1 MRSSR
6 KIGYVILF
14 VGIGILTFCLSNLS
28 YKIFSQDKKMDDFL
42 RTQGEM
48 STELSERIEKYN
60 SNVNVDETGLVDP
73 FNSEDI
79 ELESSKVIDENGIFG
94 YLEIPK
100 INFKKPIYLG
110 ASYNHLAKGVGQLD
124 GTSIPVGGKGR
135 RSVLAGHRGWYGD
148 IMLLKVGQLYSN
160 DVVYVHHHGKTLTYK
175 VVGRQY
181 ISPSDWDMLKPV
193 EGKDMLTILSCDPM
207 YPPFTRRILI
217 NCVRVDENSSETTAD
232 AKTSDKKN
240 TTQLNTKGNSS
251 SKTVDYV
258 LLAFTILAWIVLIV
272 NIRKFVLDIRKDRK

>member
-6 KIGYVILF
+6 KFGYVILF

-28 YKIFSQDKKMDDFL
+28 YKIVTQDKKMEDFL

-48 STELSERIEKYN
+48 STELSERIDKYN

-175 VVGRQY
+175 VVGREY
-181 ISPSDWDMLKPV
+181 ISPSDWDRLKPV
-193 EGKDMLTILSCDPM
+193 EDKDMLTILSCDPM

-217 NCVRVDENSSETTAD
+217 NCVRVDENSDKTGVD
-232 AKTSDKKN
+232 ASSDKKN
-240 TTQLNTKGNSS
+240 TTQLNSKDDSS
-251 SKTVDYV
+251 SKTVDYF
-258 LLAFTILAWIVLIV
+258 LLAFTILAWIVLVV
-272 NIRKFVLDIRKDRK
+272 NIRKFMLDIRRHGK

>member
-6 KIGYVILF
+6 KFGYVILF
-14 VGIGILTFCLSNLS
+14 VGIGLLTFCLSNLS

-79 ELESSKVIDENGIFG
+79 ELESSKVIDENGVFG

-175 VVGRQY
+175 VVGREY
-181 ISPSDWDMLKPV
+181 ISPSDWDRLKPV
-193 EGKDMLTILSCDPM
+193 EDKDMLTILSCDPM

-217 NCVRVDENSSETTAD
+217 NCVRVDETTAD
-232 AKTSDKKN
+232 TSTDNVNGNKN
-240 TTQLNTKGNSS
+240 SSGKDLSEKSS
-251 SKTVDYV
+251 SKTLDYV
-258 LLAFTILAWIVLIV
+258 LLALTILAWIVLIV
-272 NIRKFVLDIRKDRK
+272 NIRKFVLDIRRHGK

>member
-6 KIGYVILF
+6 KFGYVILF
-14 VGIGILTFCLSNLS
+14 VGIGLLTFCLSNLS

-42 RTQGEM
+42 RGQGEM

-79 ELESSKVIDENGIFG
+79 ELEGSKVIDENGIFG

-175 VVGRQY
+175 VVGREY
-181 ISPSDWDMLKPV
+181 ISPSDWDRLKPV

-217 NCVRVDENSSETTAD
+217 NCVRVDDTTAD
-232 AKTSDKKN
+232 TSTDN
-240 TTQLNTKGNSS
+240 VNGNKDSSGKDMSEKSS
-251 SKTVDYV
+251 SKTLDYV
-258 LLAFTILAWIVLIV
+258 LLALTILAWIVLIV
-272 NIRKFVLDIRKDRK
+272 NIRKFVLDIRNNGK

>member
-6 KIGYVILF
+6 KFGYAILF
-14 VGIGILTFCLSNLS
+14 VGIGLLTFCLSNLS
-28 YKIFSQDKKMDDFL
+28 YKIFSQDSKMDEFL
-42 RTQGEM
+42 KGQGDM
-48 STELSERIEKYN
+48 TTELSQKIEDYN
-60 SNVNVDETGLVDP
+60 SNLDVEENGLVDP

-124 GTSIPVGGKGR
+124 GTSIPVGGVGR

-160 DVVYVHHHGKTLTYK
+160 DVVYVHHHNKTLTYK

-193 EGKDMLTILSCDPM
+193 AGKDMLTILSCDPM

-217 NCVRVDENSSETTAD
+217 NCVRVNETTAD
-232 AKTSDKKN
+232 TSTDNVNGNKN
-240 TTQLNTKGNSS
+240 SSGKDLSEKSS
-251 SKTVDYV
+251 SKTLDYV
-258 LLAFTILAWIVLIV
+258 LLALTILAWIVLIV
-272 NIRKFVLDIRKDRK
+272 NIKKFVLDIRKHRK

>member
-79 ELESSKVIDENGIFG
+79 ELEGSKVIDENGIFG

-160 DVVYVHHHGKTLTYK
+160 DVVYVHHHGKTLTYR

-217 NCVRVDENSSETTAD
+217 NCVRVDENSGKTGVD
-232 AKTSDKKN
+232 AKSSDKKN
-240 TTQLNTKGNSS
+240 TTQLNSKGDSS

-272 NIRKFVLDIRKDRK
+272 NIRKFVLDIRKDKK

>member
-6 KIGYVILF
+6 KFGYVILF
-14 VGIGILTFCLSNLS
+14 VGIGLLTFCLSNLS

-79 ELESSKVIDENGIFG
+79 EIESSKVIDENGIFG

-110 ASYNHLAKGVGQLD
+110 VSYNHLAKGVGQLD

-175 VVGRQY
+175 VVGREY
-181 ISPSDWDMLKPV
+181 ISPSDWDRLKPV

-217 NCVRVDENSSETTAD
+217 NCVRVDDTTAD
-232 AKTSDKKN
+232 TSTDNVNGNKDSSDKDLSGK
-240 TTQLNTKGNSS
+240 SS
-251 SKTVDYV
+251 SKTLDYV
-258 LLAFTILAWIVLIV
+258 LLALTILAWIVLIV
-272 NIRKFVLDIRKDRK
+272 NIRKFVLDIRRHGK

>member
-1 MRSSR
+1 
-6 KIGYVILF
+6 
-14 VGIGILTFCLSNLS
+14 
-28 YKIFSQDKKMDDFL
+28 MDDFL

-48 STELSERIEKYN
+48 STELSERIDKYN

-79 ELESSKVIDENGIFG
+79 ELEGSKVIDENGIFG

-100 INFKKPIYLG
+100 INFKKPIYSG

-160 DVVYVHHHGKTLTYK
+160 DMVYVHHHGKTLTYK
-175 VVGRQY
+175 VVGREY
-181 ISPSDWDMLKPV
+181 ISPSDWDRLKPV
-193 EGKDMLTILSCDPM
+193 EDKDMLTILSCDPI

-217 NCVRVDENSSETTAD
+217 NCVRVDENSGKTGAD
-232 AKTSDKKN
+232 ATSKKN
-240 TTQLNTKGNSS
+240 AATMNTKSNSS

-258 LLAFTILAWIVLIV
+258 LLALTILAWIVLIV
-272 NIRKFVLDIRKDRK
+272 NIRKFVLDIRKHRK

>member
-6 KIGYVILF
+6 KFGYVILF
-14 VGIGILTFCLSNLS
+14 VGIGLLTFCLSNLS

-42 RTQGEM
+42 RAQGEM
-48 STELSERIEKYN
+48 STELSERIDKYN

-79 ELESSKVIDENGIFG
+79 ELENSKVIDENGIFG

-175 VVGRQY
+175 VVGREY
-181 ISPSDWDMLKPV
+181 ISPSDWDRLKPV

-217 NCVRVDENSSETTAD
+217 NCVRVDETTAD
-232 AKTSDKKN
+232 TSTDNLNANKN
-240 TTQLNTKGNSS
+240 SSGKDLSEKSS
-251 SKTVDYV
+251 SKTLDYM
-258 LLAFTILAWIVLIV
+258 LLALTILAWIVLIV
-272 NIRKFVLDIRKDRK
+272 NIRKFVLDIRKHRK

>member
-6 KIGYVILF
+6 KFGYVILF
-14 VGIGILTFCLSNLS
+14 VGIGLLTFCLSNLS

-160 DVVYVHHHGKTLTYK
+160 DVVYVHHHNKTLTYK

-181 ISPSDWDMLKPV
+181 IRPSDWDMLKPV

-217 NCVRVDENSSETTAD
+217 NCVRVDDTTENSS
-232 AKTSDKKN
+232 SDN
-240 TTQLNTKGNSS
+240 VNGNKDSSGKDLSEKSS
-251 SKTVDYV
+251 SKTLDYV
-258 LLAFTILAWIVLIV
+258 LLALTILAWIVLIV
-272 NIRKFVLDIRKDRK
+272 NIRKFVSDIRKHRK

>member
-6 KIGYVILF
+6 KFGYVILF
-14 VGIGILTFCLSNLS
+14 VGIGLLTFCLSNLS

-42 RTQGEM
+42 RAQGEM

-175 VVGRQY
+175 VVGREY
-181 ISPSDWDMLKPV
+181 ISPSDWDRLKPV

-217 NCVRVDENSSETTAD
+217 NCVRVDDTTAD
-232 AKTSDKKN
+232 TSTDNVNINKDSSGKD
-240 TTQLNTKGNSS
+240 LSEKSS
-251 SKTVDYV
+251 SKTLDYV
-258 LLAFTILAWIVLIV
+258 LLALTILAWIVLIV
-272 NIRKFVLDIRKDRK
+272 NIRKFVLDIRNNGK

>member
-60 SNVNVDETGLVDP
+60 SNVNVDETGLMDP

-160 DVVYVHHHGKTLTYK
+160 DVVYVHHHGNTLTYK
-175 VVGRQY
+175 VVGREY
-181 ISPSDWDMLKPV
+181 ISPSDWDRLKPV
-193 EGKDMLTILSCDPM
+193 EDKDMLTILSCDPM

-217 NCVRVDENSSETTAD
+217 NCVRVDETTAD
-232 AKTSDKKN
+232 TSTDN
-240 TTQLNTKGNSS
+240 VNGNKDSSGKDLSEKSS
-251 SKTVDYV
+251 SKTLDYV
-258 LLAFTILAWIVLIV
+258 LLALTIVAWIVLIV
-272 NIRKFVLDIRKDRK
+272 NIRKFVLDIRKHRK

>member
-60 SNVNVDETGLVDP
+60 SNVNVDETGIVDP

-79 ELESSKVIDENGIFG
+79 ELEGSKVIDENGIFG

-240 TTQLNTKGNSS
+240 TTQLNTKSNSS

-272 NIRKFVLDIRKDRK
+272 NIRKFVLDIRRHKD

>member
-42 RTQGEM
+42 RAQGDM
-48 STELSERIEKYN
+48 TTELSERIEKYN

-79 ELESSKVIDENGIFG
+79 ELENSKMIDENGIFG

-175 VVGRQY
+175 VVGREY
-181 ISPSDWDMLKPV
+181 ISPSDWDRLKPV
-193 EGKDMLTILSCDPM
+193 EDKDMLTILSCDPM

-217 NCVRVDENSSETTAD
+217 NCVRVDDTTAD
-232 AKTSDKKN
+232 TSTDNVNGNKN
-240 TTQLNTKGNSS
+240 SSGKDLSEKSS
-251 SKTVDYV
+251 SKTLDYV
-258 LLAFTILAWIVLIV
+258 LLALTIVAWIVVIV
-272 NIRKFVLDIRKDRK
+272 NIRKFVLDIRKHRK

>member
-42 RTQGEM
+42 RSQGEM

-60 SNVNVDETGLVDP
+60 SNVNVDETGLMDP

-79 ELESSKVIDENGIFG
+79 ELENSKVIDENGIFG

-217 NCVRVDENSSETTAD
+217 NCVRVDKTTAD
-232 AKTSDKKN
+232 TSTDN
-240 TTQLNTKGNSS
+240 VNGNKDSSCKDLSEKSS
-251 SKTVDYV
+251 SKTLDYV

-272 NIRKFVLDIRKDRK
+272 NIRKFVLDIRRHKN

>member
-28 YKIFSQDKKMDDFL
+28 YKIFTQDKKMDDFL

-60 SNVNVDETGLVDP
+60 SNVNVDETGIVDP

-79 ELESSKVIDENGIFG
+79 ELEGSKVIDENGIFG

-175 VVGRQY
+175 VVGREY
-181 ISPSDWDMLKPV
+181 ISPSDWDRLKPV

-217 NCVRVDENSSETTAD
+217 NCVRVDESSSKTTD
-232 AKTSDKKN
+232 GAKTSDKKMSA
-240 TTQLNTKGNSS
+240 QLNTKSDSS

>member
-6 KIGYVILF
+6 KFGYAILF
-14 VGIGILTFCLSNLS
+14 VGIGLLTFCLSNLS
-28 YKIFSQDKKMDDFL
+28 YKIFSQDSKMDEFL
-42 RTQGEM
+42 KGQGDM
-48 STELSERIEKYN
+48 TTELSQKIEDYN
-60 SNVNVDETGLVDP
+60 SNLDVEENGLVDP
-73 FNSEDI
+73 FNSEDV
-79 ELESSKVIDENGIFG
+79 ELEGSKLIDENGIFG

-124 GTSIPVGGKGR
+124 GTSIPVGGVGR

-160 DVVYVHHHGKTLTYK
+160 DVVYVHHHNKTLTYK

-193 EGKDMLTILSCDPM
+193 AGKDMLTILSCDPM

-217 NCVRVDENSSETTAD
+217 NCVRVNETTAD
-232 AKTSDKKN
+232 TSTDNVNGNKN
-240 TTQLNTKGNSS
+240 SSGKDLSEKSS
-251 SKTVDYV
+251 SKTLDYV
-258 LLAFTILAWIVLIV
+258 LLALTILAWIVLIV
-272 NIRKFVLDIRKDRK
+272 NIKKFVLDIRKHRK

>member
-6 KIGYVILF
+6 KFGYVILF

-48 STELSERIEKYN
+48 STELSERIDKYN

-175 VVGRQY
+175 VVGREY
-181 ISPSDWDMLKPV
+181 ISPSDWDRLKPV
-193 EGKDMLTILSCDPM
+193 EDKDMLTILSCDPM

-217 NCVRVDENSSETTAD
+217 NCVRVDETTAD
-232 AKTSDKKN
+232 TSTDNVNGNKDSSGKDLSDK
-240 TTQLNTKGNSS
+240 TS
-251 SKTVDYV
+251 SKTLDYV
-258 LLAFTILAWIVLIV
+258 LLALTILAWIVLIV
-272 NIRKFVLDIRKDRK
+272 NIRKFVLDIRRHGK

>member
-60 SNVNVDETGLVDP
+60 SNVNVDETGLMDP

-160 DVVYVHHHGKTLTYK
+160 DVVYVHHHNKTLTYK

-240 TTQLNTKGNSS
+240 TTQLNTKDNSS

>member
-6 KIGYVILF
+6 KFGYVILF

-28 YKIFSQDKKMDDFL
+28 YKIVTQDKKMDDFL
-42 RTQGEM
+42 KSQGEM
-48 STELSERIEKYN
+48 STELSERIDKYN

-79 ELESSKVIDENGIFG
+79 ELEGSKVIDENGIFG

-175 VVGRQY
+175 VVGREY
-181 ISPSDWDMLKPV
+181 ISPSDWDRLKPV

-217 NCVRVDENSSETTAD
+217 NCVRVDDTTAD
-232 AKTSDKKN
+232 TSTDNVNGNKDSSDKDLSGK
-240 TTQLNTKGNSS
+240 SS
-251 SKTVDYV
+251 SKTLDYV
-258 LLAFTILAWIVLIV
+258 LLALTILAWIVLIV
-272 NIRKFVLDIRKDRK
+272 NIRKFVLDIRRHGK

>member
-6 KIGYVILF
+6 KFGYVILF
-14 VGIGILTFCLSNLS
+14 VGIGLLTFCLSNLS
-28 YKIFSQDKKMDDFL
+28 YKIFSQDSKMDEFL
-42 RTQGEM
+42 KGQGDM
-48 STELSERIEKYN
+48 TTELSQKIEDYN
-60 SNVNVDETGLVDP
+60 SNLDVEENGLVDP
-73 FNSEDI
+73 FNSEDV
-79 ELESSKVIDENGIFG
+79 ELEGSKLIDENGIFG

-124 GTSIPVGGKGR
+124 GTSIPVGGVGR

-160 DVVYVHHHGKTLTYK
+160 DVVYVHHHNKTLTYK

-193 EGKDMLTILSCDPM
+193 AGKDMLTILSCDPM

-217 NCVRVDENSSETTAD
+217 NCVRVNETTAD
-232 AKTSDKKN
+232 TSTDNVNGNKN
-240 TTQLNTKGNSS
+240 SSGKDLSEKSS
-251 SKTVDYV
+251 SKTLDYV
-258 LLAFTILAWIVLIV
+258 LLALTILAWIVLIV
-272 NIRKFVLDIRKDRK
+272 NIKKFVLDIRKHRK

>member
-6 KIGYVILF
+6 KFGYVILF
-14 VGIGILTFCLSNLS
+14 VGIGLLTFCLSNLS

-48 STELSERIEKYN
+48 STELSERIDKYN
-60 SNVNVDETGLVDP
+60 SNVNVDETGLMDP

-175 VVGRQY
+175 VVGREY
-181 ISPSDWDMLKPV
+181 ISPSDWDRLKPV
-193 EGKDMLTILSCDPM
+193 EDKDMLTILSCDPM

-217 NCVRVDENSSETTAD
+217 NCVRVDETTAD
-232 AKTSDKKN
+232 TSTDNMNGNKN
-240 TTQLNTKGNSS
+240 SSGKDLSEKSS
-251 SKTVDYV
+251 SKTLDYV
-258 LLAFTILAWIVLIV
+258 LLALTILAWIVLIV
-272 NIRKFVLDIRKDRK
+272 NIRKFVLDIRRHGK

>member
-6 KIGYVILF
+6 KFGYVILF
-14 VGIGILTFCLSNLS
+14 VGIGLLTFCLSNLS
-28 YKIFSQDKKMDDFL
+28 YKIFSQDSKMDEFL
-42 RTQGEM
+42 KGQGDM
-48 STELSERIEKYN
+48 TTELSQKIEDYN
-60 SNVNVDETGLVDP
+60 SNLDVEENGLVDP

-124 GTSIPVGGKGR
+124 GTSIPVGGVGR

-160 DVVYVHHHGKTLTYK
+160 DVVYVHHHNKTLTYK

-193 EGKDMLTILSCDPM
+193 AGKDMLTILSCDPM

-217 NCVRVDENSSETTAD
+217 NCVRVNETTAD
-232 AKTSDKKN
+232 TSTDNVNGNKN
-240 TTQLNTKGNSS
+240 SSGKDLSEKSS
-251 SKTVDYV
+251 SKTLDYV
-258 LLAFTILAWIVLIV
+258 LLALTILAWIVLIV
-272 NIRKFVLDIRKDRK
+272 NIKKFVLDIRKHRK

>member
-175 VVGRQY
+175 VVGREY
-181 ISPSDWDMLKPV
+181 ISPSDWDRLKPV

-217 NCVRVDENSSETTAD
+217 NCVRVDENSGKTGVD
-232 AKTSDKKN
+232 AKSSDKKN
-240 TTQLNTKGNSS
+240 TTQLNTKSNSS

-272 NIRKFVLDIRKDRK
+272 NIRKFVLDIRKDKK

>member
-6 KIGYVILF
+6 KFGYVILF
-14 VGIGILTFCLSNLS
+14 VGIGLLTFCLSNLS

-42 RTQGEM
+42 KAQGEM
-48 STELSERIEKYN
+48 STELSERIDKYN

-79 ELESSKVIDENGIFG
+79 EIESSKVIDENGIFG

-175 VVGRQY
+175 VVGREY
-181 ISPSDWDMLKPV
+181 ISPSDWDRLKPV

-217 NCVRVDENSSETTAD
+217 NCVRVDETTAD
-232 AKTSDKKN
+232 TSTDNVNGNKN
-240 TTQLNTKGNSS
+240 SSGKDLSEKSS
-251 SKTVDYV
+251 SKTLDYV
-258 LLAFTILAWIVLIV
+258 LLALTILAWIVLIV
-272 NIRKFVLDIRKDRK
+272 NIKKFVLDIRKHRK

>member
-6 KIGYVILF
+6 KFGYAILF
-14 VGIGILTFCLSNLS
+14 VGIGLLTFCLNNLS

-48 STELSERIEKYN
+48 STELSERIDKYN

-79 ELESSKVIDENGIFG
+79 ELEGSKVIDENGIFG

-181 ISPSDWDMLKPV
+181 IRPSDWDMLKPV

-217 NCVRVDENSSETTAD
+217 NCVRVDETTSDTSTDNVNGNKNSSGKD
-232 AKTSDKKN
+232 LSGK
-240 TTQLNTKGNSS
+240 SS
-251 SKTVDYV
+251 SKTLDYV
-258 LLAFTILAWIVLIV
+258 LLALTVLAWIVLIV
-272 NIRKFVLDIRKDRK
+272 NIRKFMLDIRQHKK

>member
-1 MRSSR
+1 
-6 KIGYVILF
+6 
-14 VGIGILTFCLSNLS
+14 
-28 YKIFSQDKKMDDFL
+28 MDDFL

-48 STELSERIEKYN
+48 STELSEKIEKYN

-79 ELESSKVIDENGIFG
+79 ELESSKVIDENRIFG
-94 YLEIPK
+94 YLDIPK

-175 VVGRQY
+175 VVGREY

-217 NCVRVDENSSETTAD
+217 NCVRVDENSGKTGVD
-232 AKTSDKKN
+232 ASYDKKN
-240 TTQLNTKGNSS
+240 TTQLNTKDNSS

>member
-1 MRSSR
+1 MRTSR
-6 KIGYVILF
+6 KFGYVILF
-14 VGIGILTFCLSNLS
+14 VGIGLLTFCLSNLS

-48 STELSERIEKYN
+48 STELSEKIDKYN

-175 VVGRQY
+175 VVGREY
-181 ISPSDWDMLKPV
+181 ISPSDWDRLKPV

-217 NCVRVDENSSETTAD
+217 NCVRVDETTAD
-232 AKTSDKKN
+232 TSTDN
-240 TTQLNTKGNSS
+240 VNGNKDSSGKDLSEKSS
-251 SKTVDYV
+251 SKTLDYV
-258 LLAFTILAWIVLIV
+258 LLALTILAWIVLIV
-272 NIRKFVLDIRKDRK
+272 NIRKFMLDIRRHGK

>member
-1 MRSSR
+1 MRSNR
-6 KIGYVILF
+6 KFGYVILF
-14 VGIGILTFCLSNLS
+14 VGIGLLTFCLSNLS

-42 RTQGEM
+42 RAQGEM
-48 STELSERIEKYN
+48 STELSERIDKYN

-79 ELESSKVIDENGIFG
+79 ELENSKVIDENGIFG

-160 DVVYVHHHGKTLTYK
+160 DVMYVHHHGKTLTYK
-175 VVGRQY
+175 VVGREY
-181 ISPSDWDMLKPV
+181 ISPSDWDRLKPV

-217 NCVRVDENSSETTAD
+217 NCVRVDETTAD
-232 AKTSDKKN
+232 TSTDNVNGNKN
-240 TTQLNTKGNSS
+240 SSGKDLSEKSS
-251 SKTVDYV
+251 SKTLDYV
-258 LLAFTILAWIVLIV
+258 LLALTVLAWIVLIV

>member
-6 KIGYVILF
+6 KFGYVILF
-14 VGIGILTFCLSNLS
+14 VGIGLLTFCLSNLS
-28 YKIFSQDKKMDDFL
+28 YKIFSQDSKMDEFL
-42 RTQGEM
+42 KGQGDM
-48 STELSERIEKYN
+48 TTELSQKIEDYN
-60 SNVNVDETGLVDP
+60 SNLDVEENGLVDP
-73 FNSEDI
+73 FNSEDV
-79 ELESSKVIDENGIFG
+79 ELEGSKLIDENGIFG

-124 GTSIPVGGKGR
+124 GTSIPVGGVGR

-160 DVVYVHHHGKTLTYK
+160 DVVYVHHHNKTLTYK

-181 ISPSDWDMLKPV
+181 IRPSDWDMLKPV

-217 NCVRVDENSSETTAD
+217 NCVRVDDTTENSS
-232 AKTSDKKN
+232 SDNVNGNKDSSGKN
-240 TTQLNTKGNSS
+240 LSGKSS
-251 SKTVDYV
+251 SKTLDYV
-258 LLAFTILAWIVLIV
+258 LLALTVLAWIVLIV
-272 NIRKFVLDIRKDRK
+272 NIKKFVLDIRNNRK

>member
-6 KIGYVILF
+6 KFGYVILF
-14 VGIGILTFCLSNLS
+14 VGIGLLTFCLSNLS

-42 RTQGEM
+42 RSQGEM

-60 SNVNVDETGLVDP
+60 SNLDVEENGLVDP

-79 ELESSKVIDENGIFG
+79 ELEGSKVIDENGIFG

-175 VVGRQY
+175 VVGREY
-181 ISPSDWDMLKPV
+181 ISPSDWDRLKPV
-193 EGKDMLTILSCDPM
+193 EDKDMLTILSCDPM

-217 NCVRVDENSSETTAD
+217 NCVRVDDTTAD
-232 AKTSDKKN
+232 TSTDNVNGNKDSSGKDLSDK
-240 TTQLNTKGNSS
+240 TS
-251 SKTVDYV
+251 SKTLDYV
-258 LLAFTILAWIVLIV
+258 LLALTILAWIVLIV
-272 NIRKFVLDIRKDRK
+272 NIRKFVLDIRKHRK

>member
-6 KIGYVILF
+6 KFGYVILF

-160 DVVYVHHHGKTLTYK
+160 DVVYVHHHGKTLAYK
-175 VVGRQY
+175 VVGREY
-181 ISPSDWDMLKPV
+181 ISPSDWDRLKPV
-193 EGKDMLTILSCDPM
+193 EDKDMLTILSCDPM

-217 NCVRVDENSSETTAD
+217 NCVRVDETTAD
-232 AKTSDKKN
+232 TSTDNVNGNKNSSDKDLSEK
-240 TTQLNTKGNSS
+240 SS
-251 SKTVDYV
+251 SKTLDYV
-258 LLAFTILAWIVLIV
+258 LLALTILAWIVLIA
-272 NIRKFVLDIRKDRK
+272 NIRKFVLDIKKHRK

>member
-6 KIGYVILF
+6 KFGYVILF

-28 YKIFSQDKKMDDFL
+28 YKIVTQDKKMEDFL

-48 STELSERIEKYN
+48 STELSERIDKYN

-175 VVGRQY
+175 VVGREY
-181 ISPSDWDMLKPV
+181 ISPSDWDRLKPV
-193 EGKDMLTILSCDPM
+193 EDKDMLTILSCDPM

-217 NCVRVDENSSETTAD
+217 NCVRVDDTTAD
-232 AKTSDKKN
+232 TSTDNVNGNKDSSDKDLSGK
-240 TTQLNTKGNSS
+240 SS
-251 SKTVDYV
+251 SKTLDYV
-258 LLAFTILAWIVLIV
+258 LLALTILAWIVLIV
-272 NIRKFVLDIRKDRK
+272 NIRKFVLDIRKHRK

>member
-94 YLEIPK
+94 YLDIPK

-217 NCVRVDENSSETTAD
+217 NCVRVDENSSKTTAG
-232 AKTSDKKN
+232 ATASDKKN
-240 TTQLNTKGNSS
+240 ASQLNTKADSS

-258 LLAFTILAWIVLIV
+258 LLACTILAWIVLIV